1 MVGVTGIEPV
11 TPSMSTKCSPA
22 ELYAL
27 ETAAAQYGPFR
38 MGSINCHE
46 VSFKGFCSAPPPP
59 IVPAM
64 TDALSRA
71 HAPYDLSLPEDGHPV
86 AAVFSSP
93 HSGRAYPSSLLQR
106 THLSIAALRSS
117 EDAFVEEL
125 FADAPAFGAPLMAAR
140 LPRAFVDLNRSA
152 DDLDPALIAGV
163 PNKIRS
169 PRINAGLGVI
179 PRVVSDSRSIM
190 HGKISMSEAKSR
202 IRHVHAPYHTTLRQ
216 LMRQARE
223 ARGFAILF
231 DCHSMPHDAL
241 VGSPLVN
248 GVRPEIVLGDRF
260 GASCDRW
267 IMDAAVE
274 IFSAAGFSVARNAPF
289 AGGYI
294 TQAYGRPARNMHA
307 LQIEIDRS
315 LYMNETNVAKRHDFG
330 LFQKRIRPIVQAL
343 SGLGVEPLAIAAE

>member
-1 MVGVTGIEPV
+1 MYDAQSKGPL
-11 TPSMSTKCSPA
+11 PH
-22 ELYAL
+22 ELA
-27 ETAAAQYGPFR
+27 
-38 MGSINCHE
+38 
-46 VSFKGFCSAPPPP
+46 
-59 IVPAM
+59 
-64 TDALSRA
+64 
-71 HAPYDLSLPEDGHPV
+71 LPERPRV

-93 HSGRAYPSSLLQR
+93 HSGRAYPGSLLQR
-106 THLSIAALRSS
+106 THLSISALRSS
-117 EDAFVEEL
+117 EDAFVDEL
-125 FADAPAFGAPLMAAR
+125 FARAPDFGAPLVAAR

-152 DDLDPALIAGV
+152 DDLDPALISGV

-190 HGKISMSEAKSR
+190 HGKISMGEAKER
-202 IRHVHAPYHTTLRQ
+202 IREVHAPYHSTLRQ
-216 LMRQARE
+216 LMRDARE
-223 ARGFAILF
+223 KHGFAILF

-274 IFSAAGFSVARNAPF
+274 IFAASGFSVARNAPF

-294 TQAYGRPARNMHA
+294 TQAYGRPSRNMHA

-315 LYMNETNVAKRHDFG
+315 LYMEEAKVEKRREFG
-330 LFQKRIRPIVQAL
+330 FFQERLAPIVQAL
-343 SGLGVEPLAIAAE
+343 SGLGVEPMSIAAE